1 METHLQVLAF
11 IIFHGDKTGT
21 TEGWE
26 GTSCVT
32 MGGEKEVR
40 LPRRWQGGR
49 LQGLGWEVGV
59 QVCQS
64 EVAFYRWAAD

>member
-26 GTSCVT
+26 GTSWMA
-32 MGGEKEVR
+32 MGVE
-40 LPRRWQGGR
+40 RRRGCPVAVGG
-49 LQGLGWEVGV
+49 VGV
-59 QVCQS
+59 CLGETRRQS
-64 EVAFYRWAAD
+64 MSRWSCVLSDGG

>member
-26 GTSCVT
+26 GTSWMT
-32 MGGEKEVR
+32 MGGEKEVW
-40 LPRRWQGGR
+40 LPRGWHGAGEEGNGVGWGGGACR
-49 LQGLGWEVGV
+49 SWVLESV
-59 QVCQS
+59 S
-64 EVAFYRWAAD
+64 K